1 MNKEEFLKRL
11 EQLLSDISEEE
22 RADALAFYRSYFEDA
37 GEGNEASILQELE
50 SPEKVAEII
59 KKDLG
64 VSDYDTKKDTSANSA
79 EEGKQDT
86 YTSGLY
92 GSSAYGSGSAGS
104 YGSSAY
110 GSGSAGSY
118 GTKAQPTMEQLK
130 QENKKNKTEKTVL
143 WVVLAV
149 LTSPIWLTVL
159 AVLAAIAVAVLA
171 CVFGLAVSVVAVMA
185 ALVVSGFV
193 LAGIGIG
200 YMATEGI
207 VIGMGLLGGGLLV
220 LALGA
225 LSVWLVVWCFGWFVP
240 WAVKGI
246 VKLCKKPFE
255 KKKEREAA

>member
-11 EQLLSDISEEE
+11 EQLLLDISEEE

-64 VSDYDTKKDTSANSA
+64 V
-79 EEGKQDT
+79 EGKQDT

-92 GSSAYGSGSAGS
+92 GSSAYGSGSTGF
-104 YGSSAY
+104 
-110 GSGSAGSY
+110 Y
-118 GTKAQPTMEQLK
+118 GTKVQPTMEQLK

-185 ALVVSGFV
+185 ALVVCGFV

-207 VIGMGLLGGGLLV
+207 VIGMGLLGGGLIV
-220 LALGA
+220 LALGV

-246 VKLCKKPFE
+246 AKLCKKPFE
-255 KKKEREAA
+255 KKKERETA